1 MLCDSHT
8 KKVKK
13 VHFTPRT
20 KFRFYCGLTLNT
32 ANHKVKFRPTD
43 PSLTKSILKEI
54 PLMNKSLE
62 SKFFLKEE
70 KKDVEVNDQVG
81 AIQTHAIYYFVTS
94 LSPSLCLYHPPL
106 APPLCFCEFKWLG
119 HNVRS
124 PGRSGFRVIQ
134 RKTRLRCGFPL

>member
-54 PLMNKSLE
+54 PLMNKSSE
-62 SKFFLKEE
+62 SIFFLKE
-70 KKDVEVNDQVG
+70 KKKMWKWMIRLG
-81 AIQTHAIYYFVTS
+81 PFRPMLFIT
-94 LSPSLCLYHPPL
+94 LSPPFLPPFVFTTLHSLLL
-106 APPLCFCEFKWLG
+106 SVFCEFKWLG

-124 PGRSGFRVIQ
+124 PGRFRLRVIQ
-134 RKTRLRCGFPL
+134 QKNRLRCGFPL